1 MFQGVV
7 GRCSVGQFV
16 LDGRLYCANL
26 STSLEQSCVCF
37 QCNNFGFLLQS
48 VELGKTSCSSYKKYS
63 LTLEVV

>member
-16 LDGRLYCANL
+16 LDGRLYCANP
-26 STSLEQSCVCF
+26 STSLEQSCACF
-37 QCNNFGFLLQS
+37 QS